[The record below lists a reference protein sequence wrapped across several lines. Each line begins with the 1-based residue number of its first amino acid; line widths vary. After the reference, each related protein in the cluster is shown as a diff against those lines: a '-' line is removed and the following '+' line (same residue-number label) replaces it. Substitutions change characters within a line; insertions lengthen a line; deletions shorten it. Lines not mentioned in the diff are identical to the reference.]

1 MSEPTEEA
9 SPKRVEQARA
19 RGQVAQS
26 RDAVSTAALLAGLGG
41 AWATRAQLSHAF
53 GVLLQLPV
61 RAAAGERATAPSA
74 ALDAAGVMTLRASAP
89 ALLAAA
95 GAALLVGLLLTGFL
109 FAPSAAL
116 PQLERLDVF
125 AALQRY
131 AKPRTYVDPL
141 LALLK
146 GVLLLAFGYSA
157 ARAMLP
163 SMLAATRTTPS
174 IGAHLLGEV
183 LYAIA
188 LRMIV
193 ALAVLAGLD
202 VVYRR
207 WQHAQDQRMTKD
219 DVKREHKES
228 EGDPHAK
235 QARDR
240 LHREILAEASLDR
253 VKTAS
258 FVVTNPT
265 HYAVALSW
273 DEETM
278 DAPELIAK
286 GEGDMARRIID
297 EARRHGIAVLRD
309 APLARSLHE
318 LELGDHIPE
327 ALYEAVAAV
336 VGFLADGGEP
346 DRYGD

>member
-9 SPKRVEQARA
+9 SPKRVEQARE

-41 AWATRAQLSHAF
+41 AWAARNDLSTAFRA
-53 GVLLQLPV
+53 LLEFPL
-61 RAAAGERATAPSA
+61 RAAAGERATSPAV
-74 ALDAAGVMTLRASAP
+74 ALDVAAVMVLRASAP

-95 GAALLVGLLLTGFL
+95 GASVLVGLLLTGFL

-116 PQLERLDVF
+116 PKLERLDVF
-125 AALQRY
+125 AAFQRY
-131 AKPRTYVDPL
+131 ARPRTYVDPL
-141 LALLK
+141 LAMLEGMLLI
-146 GVLLLAFGYSA
+146 GLGYSTARGLLPAMLGA
-157 ARAMLP
+157 ARLSVP
-163 SMLAATRTTPS
+163 VAA
-174 IGAHLLGEV
+174 HVLGEV
-183 LYAIA
+183 LYAMA
-188 LRMIV
+188 SRLIV
-193 ALAVLAGLD
+193 ALAIFAGLD

-207 WQHAQDQRMTKD
+207 WQNARDQRMTKD
-219 DVKREHKES
+219 DVKREQRES
-228 EGDPHAK
+228 EGDPHAR

-253 VKTAS
+253 VKNAS

-265 HYAVALSW
+265 HFAVALSW

-286 GEGDMARRIID
+286 GEGDLARRIIE

-318 LELGDHIPE
+318 LDLGDRIPE

-336 VGFLADGGEP
+336 VGFLADGGTP
-346 DRYGD
+346 DTYGE